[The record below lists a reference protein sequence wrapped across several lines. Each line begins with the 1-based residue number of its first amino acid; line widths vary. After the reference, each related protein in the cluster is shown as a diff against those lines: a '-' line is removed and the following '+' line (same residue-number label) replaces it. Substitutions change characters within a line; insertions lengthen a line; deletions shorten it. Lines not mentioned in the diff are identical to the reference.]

1 MGGSFACPEC
11 GNPVAL
17 SGSTPGRQVCCDWCR
32 TWVEVPFL
40 PRLAGRSRGE
50 SARNRGWR
58 RRVAWAWGGLAV
70 LAVLLTAAGASR
82 MLRSR
87 SRQVH
92 SQALCRLSDDAQLD
106 EREGRLGGALA
117 TLEAALIEAARIE
130 PGGSARLDALRSW
143 RDRLARRE
151 TESRLAELP
160 RLAPREAIG
169 VCLTL
174 QARINGNPSLA
185 GFEETVVGEL
195 ERARLRAVE
204 AELSSARQAFEAG
217 DASRVLELCERLVET
232 ANTLPTETRRRA
244 RGEADAMVAEVVCRR
259 GLILGE
265 IDGEFTLGSKS
276 SYVPVLEPMLADAL
290 RLHGYVSRPNSSYWA
305 SLWDKLAPY
314 YLSVAIL
321 ETQPGPYLQTSN
333 RISFLEVK
341 MSLEHR
347 GKKLPVWGGPVTAS
361 TRLQI
366 PNLSAYQAS
375 RIAVCVHRDP
385 AFERLFH
392 DDAWSV
398 LIERLAQRLRSLP
411 DIRGSLTIP
420 PSSPPADPT

>member
-17 SGSTPGRQVCCDWCR
+17 SGPTPGRQVCCDWCR

-40 PRLAGRSRGE
+40 PRLAGRWRGE

-58 RRVAWAWGGLAV
+58 KRFAWAWGGLAV
-70 LAVLLTAAGASR
+70 LALLLTAAGAGR
-82 MLRSR
+82 MLQSR

-92 SQALCRLSDDAQLD
+92 TEALCRLSDDAQLD

-117 TLEAALIEAARIE
+117 TVEAALIEAARIE
-130 PGGSARLDALRSW
+130 PGQSARLDELRGW

-151 TESRLAELP
+151 MESRLAELP
-160 RLAPREAIG
+160 RLDPQEAIG
-169 VCLTL
+169 LCLTL

-185 GFEETVVGEL
+185 GFEESVVGQL
-195 ERARLRAVE
+195 ERARMRSVE
-204 AELSSARQAFEAG
+204 ADLSSARQALEAG
-217 DASRVLELCERLVET
+217 DATRVLELCERLVET

-244 RGEADAMVAEVVCRR
+244 RCDADRMVAEVVSRR
-259 GLILGE
+259 GLILAE
-265 IDGEFTLGSKS
+265 IDGEFTLGSRS
-276 SYVPVLEPMLADAL
+276 AYVPVLQPMLADAL
-290 RLHGYVSRPNSSYWA
+290 RLHGYVPRPNSSYWA
-305 SLWDKLAPY
+305 SLWDRLAPY
-314 YLSVAIL
+314 HLGVAIL

-333 RISFLEVK
+333 RTSFLEVK

-375 RIAVCVHRDP
+375 RIAVGVQRDP
-385 AFERLFH
+385 AFERLFY

-398 LIERLAQRLRSLP
+398 LIDRLAQRLRSLP
-411 DIRGSLTIP
+411 DIRGPLAI
-420 PSSPPADPT
+420 PSSSSPADPS